1 MELYIYDTSLTLL
14 GVIDE
19 MTSFIWVRRYWSAGE
34 FKLLVPFTPLNGKL
48 LVKNRLIM
56 KRGDNEAAQ
65 ISYTTIKKNAY
76 GMEEIEVQ
84 GKFVTA
90 WLDKRILLS
99 PIVTTATS
107 QSVLN
112 RIVSENL
119 TAPINPE
126 RVIPLLALEDSPPD
140 LQSGIINYSSE
151 PFISSLLAAE
161 TVAKAAKLGFEIS
174 TDIKAQQHTFRVY
187 KGRDLTAEQTDYRP
201 CIFSNDFDNIYEQE
215 YQNSIEN
222 LRSACYV
229 GGEEKEGLQRRIVA
243 VGSSSGL
250 DRTEIFINASDITQT
265 YKQGETEITMTLAEY
280 VQMLKD
286 RGAKELEQYAET
298 LNFSSK
304 INAHS
309 NLAYKTDFDI
319 GDRVTCLDKRWGIK
333 INVRITEI
341 TETYQQNQNDVDVTF
356 GESLPT
362 LFDKLNKTR

>member
-1 MELYIYDTSLTLL
+1 M
-14 GVIDE
+14 
-19 MTSFIWVRRYWSAGE
+19 
-34 FKLLVPFTPLNGKL
+34 
-48 LVKNRLIM
+48 
-56 KRGDNEAAQ
+56 
-65 ISYTTIKKNAY
+65 
-76 GMEEIEVQ
+76 
-84 GKFVTA
+84 
-90 WLDKRILLS
+90 
-99 PIVTTATS
+99 
-107 QSVLN
+107 
-112 RIVSENL
+112 
-119 TAPINPE
+119 
-126 RVIPLLALEDSPPD
+126 
-140 LQSGIINYSSE
+140 
-151 PFISSLLAAE
+151 
-161 TVAKAAKLGFEIS
+161 
-174 TDIKAQQHTFRVY
+174 Y
-187 KGRDLTAEQTDYRP
+187 KGRDLTAEQTTYRP

-229 GGEEKEGLQRRIVA
+229 GGEEKEGLQRQIVE

-250 DRTEIFINASDITQT
+250 DRTEIFINASDITQV
-265 YKQGETEITMTLAEY
+265 YKQGETDITMPIEQY
-280 VQMLKD
+280 IQMLKA

-362 LFDKLNKTR
+362 LFDKLNKTRWTKCKNQVFSIR